1 MARQQLRP
9 GTAAVLRVGNG
20 QSIAVVSEAGRLTLV
35 DEALDVEPGNYVVVP
50 VKLWEQTVRKAMMGA
65 ELTGEGVQS
74 SRDPLGTSDVDD
86 QLPPTRQQ
94 RRRAKF
100 DA

>member
-1 MARQQLRP
+1 MTRLPPHA
-9 GTAAVLRVGNG
+9 AAVIRVAKA
-20 QSIAVVSEAGRLTLV
+20 QSIGVVSEVGEFARIHDRL
-35 DEALDVEPGNYVVVP
+35 EVEPGRYVVVP

>member
-1 MARQQLRP
+1 MTRLRP
-9 GTAAVLRVGNG
+9 GTAAVVRVAKG
-20 QSIAVVSEAGRLTLV
+20 QKIAVVSEPGVLAKIVEG
-35 DEALDVEPGNYVVVP
+35 LDVEPGRYVVVP